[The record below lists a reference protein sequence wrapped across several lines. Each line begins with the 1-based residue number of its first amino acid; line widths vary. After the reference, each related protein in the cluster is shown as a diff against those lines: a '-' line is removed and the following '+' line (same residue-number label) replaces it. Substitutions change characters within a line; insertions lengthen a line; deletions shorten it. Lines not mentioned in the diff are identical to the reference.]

1 MTDEAKAA
9 RNAYQR
15 SLTARDPEKHR
26 EYMRKWRKEHRAHIA
41 AYRRKWHAEH
51 PEKNKEYQRRHW
63 EKKAAEAKERTR

>member
-9 RNAYQR
+9 RRAYQ
-15 SLTARDPEKHR
+15 R

-51 PEKNKEYQRRHW
+51 PEKNKEDQRRHW